1 MADGRQDLALVFSG
15 GGARAAYQ
23 VGFLRYLARR
33 FPDLRV
39 PILTGVSSGAI
50 NAAYLASHP
59 GPFAEAVD
67 GLVELWQGLTVERV
81 FRVDAWHLTR
91 SLLRWGLSLLSG
103 GLPGMPAVQGLVD
116 TEPLRQ
122 LLSEKLGPGGG
133 LASGVAENLRRGR
146 LKALAISATS
156 YASGQAVTWVQG
168 RGVSEWRW
176 VDRRS
181 VNTEIT
187 VDHIL
192 ASSALPLFFP
202 AVKVGPVW
210 YGDGGIRQTAPF
222 SPALHLGAMRLM
234 AISTRSHRIEST
246 AEEPPEAGYP
256 PPAQIVGALL
266 NSIFLDVLDKD
277 AQEIEIVNRLLE
289 RIPAGERSGRHPVR
303 LFMLRPARE
312 LSRLAGTFEPRLPG
326 MFRFLIRGLGTRRTT
341 NADSLSLIMFDPRYL
356 RLLMEVGEAD
366 AAAQGEEIAALLA

>member
-1 MADGRQDLALVFSG
+1 
-15 GGARAAYQ
+15 
-23 VGFLRYLARR
+23 
-33 FPDLRV
+33 
-39 PILTGVSSGAI
+39 
-50 NAAYLASHP
+50 
-59 GPFAEAVD
+59 
-67 GLVELWQGLTVERV
+67 
-81 FRVDAWHLTR
+81 
-91 SLLRWGLSLLSG
+91 
-103 GLPGMPAVQGLVD
+103 MPAVQGLVD